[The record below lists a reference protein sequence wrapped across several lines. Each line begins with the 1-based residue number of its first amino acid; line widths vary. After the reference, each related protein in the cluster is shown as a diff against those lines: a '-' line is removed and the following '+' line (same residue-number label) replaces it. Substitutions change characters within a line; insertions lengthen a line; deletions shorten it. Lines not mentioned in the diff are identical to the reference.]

1 MPTFFF
7 LSVLLIF
14 FSSGFSTQHRKY
26 TQKKKSST
34 NFFPEYL
41 VFVLSCNT
49 ENSIP
54 YTRVSQAFGIQTK
67 TFLFVSLFAPKI
79 KLKQTKNNNNSDRNE
94 RVYRNY
100 DTEKKLAGKN
110 VVSACHGLCHFRDRE
125 GKKVNIFR
133 QNEKIW
139 PEFKFPSHNSIK
151 HSEIRWSKYGKKNE
165 EATWTSNELGKGK
178 SARRHWNHT
187 HTQNSSQEYN
197 KQSENSIGELV
208 QL

>member
-1 MPTFFF
+1 MGNNFEQVEKLALETEEFRTLLSNAFVLRTARKIIIFIFICVLHWKLQSHVLCDLFLLTISFANVFFPF
-7 LSVLLIF
+7 GATDF

-49 ENSIP
+49 EYSIP

-67 TFLFVSLFAPKI
+67 TFLFVSLFAPEI

-100 DTEKKLAGKN
+100 DT
-110 VVSACHGLCHFRDRE
+110 D
-125 GKKVNIFR
+125 KKVGR
-133 QNEKIW
+133 QKCCVCVPW
-139 PEFKFPSHNSIK
+139 
-151 HSEIRWSKYGKKNE
+151 
-165 EATWTSNELGKGK
+165 
-178 SARRHWNHT
+178 
-187 HTQNSSQEYN
+187 
-197 KQSENSIGELV
+197 LV
-208 QL
+208 PFQG